1 MPDLVPVRRAL
12 ISVSDK
18 SDVIPL
24 ARFLHDSGIEI
35 ISTGG
40 TAAALK
46 KADVPTTPVEDLT
59 GFKFALPK
67 APGQKE
73 LVPSVGQKQRKAEA
87 ETKADDLC
95 VSARLSMAGSIYD
108 ERLPDSCYS
117 VVQTEAPHEMA
128 ERELSAFT
136 DEVLQHIACTFGD
149 WKLGMTLA
157 RQYGKEAEKRLPP
170 LPTYGDKSRKG
181 KLGKIIVFKFKRRKG
196 YRRRRGHRQLVTT
209 VRIEKIALGAKAK
222 PQADSKPPAVTPST
236 TKKAE
241 TRTTTAELSKVA
253 EKKTPKPAAKKKV
266 STKKTVKKK
275 TAAATKSKSAASK
288 KKTSKKTSTK
298 VTKKSAKKKD

>member
-1 MPDLVPVRRAL
+1 MPRSGAEIGRGKHAFNIQAVVKMLAVPAPPLERSLDDFYGDSAARVDEFIAVWSRDLPRDLSEINEQIGFVFQKKGRTRF
-12 ISVSDK
+12 SVWFK
-18 SDVIPL
+18 MVYTDVDQIVL
-24 ARFLHDSGIEI
+24 ENGGDDGWR
-35 ISTGG
+35 ST
-40 TAAALK
+40 
-46 KADVPTTPVEDLT
+46 VEDLT

-108 ERLPDSCYS
+108 ERLPDACYS

-181 KLGKIIVFKFKRRKG
+181 KLGKIIWQKCKNRLYVRRPA
-196 YRRRRGHRQLVTT
+196 QFT
-209 VRIEKIALGAKAK
+209 ALAS
-222 PQADSKPPAVTPST
+222 PC
-236 TKKAE
+236 
-241 TRTTTAELSKVA
+241 EL
-253 EKKTPKPAAKKKV
+253 
-266 STKKTVKKK
+266 
-275 TAAATKSKSAASK
+275 
-288 KKTSKKTSTK
+288 
-298 VTKKSAKKKD
+298 